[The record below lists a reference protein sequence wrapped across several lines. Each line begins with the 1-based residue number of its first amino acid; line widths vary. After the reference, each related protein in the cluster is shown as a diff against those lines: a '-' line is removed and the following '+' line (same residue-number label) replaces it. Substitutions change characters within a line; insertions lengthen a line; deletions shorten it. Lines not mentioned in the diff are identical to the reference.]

1 MKGTLNIVIIITL
14 VIMAF
19 HSSAQVTV
27 AWTGSNG
34 NIRSDNA
41 GGGVS
46 FGRFEGSSSNV
57 FLQGGL
63 QNTVG
68 AVAGL
73 TEIGGQQPFMVY
85 PNPTNSHIFVD
96 IPVEVKVQIFNIQG
110 TLIQTSTSGEIDI
123 SHLSSGTYIVTA
135 PGYAAS
141 RIIKL

>member
-1 MKGTLNIVIIITL
+1 MKGTLKILVTLTL
-14 VIMAF
+14 VFMAF

-46 FGRFEGSSSNV
+46 FGKFEGSSSNI

-63 QNTVG
+63 QNTTG
-68 AVAGL
+68 AVTGL
-73 TEIGGQQPFMVY
+73 PEIVGQQLFTVY
-85 PNPTNSHIFVD
+85 PNPATSIIFVD
-96 IPVEVKVQIFNIQG
+96 TPLDVNVQIFNLQG
-110 TLIQTSTSGEIDI
+110 MLMQTSTSGEINI

-135 PGYAAS
+135 PGYEAS
-141 RIIKL
+141 RIIKF